1 MMVEPKLRFKADD
14 GSDFP
19 NWEEKTLG
27 ELCEPLTYGMNAAA
41 TKFDGENRYIR
52 ITDID
57 DETHAFLSNDV
68 VSPSG
73 ELDDKYLVKKGD
85 ILLARTGASTGK
97 SYLYHP
103 KDGKLFYAGF
113 LIKAHVLPSSDDYF
127 IYSQTLTDRYGK
139 WVKTTSMRSGQ
150 PGINAN
156 EYASYSFSV
165 PSLPEQR
172 KIADLLSAVDDVI
185 AAQEAEVAAW
195 EKRKKG
201 VMQKLFSQEV
211 RFKADDGSD
220 FPDWEERTFADVFI
234 KLRNNTLSRDCLNAE
249 SGQARNIHYGDVLVK
264 YGFIVDIQNNQV
276 PFVNS
281 DVECKRWD
289 RLKDGDI
296 VIADTAEDDSVGKA
310 VEVTNIGSE
319 VVYSGLHTIACRPR
333 ESFARNYL
341 GYYMNSDAYHDQLR
355 PYMQGIKV
363 TSVSKGNIALTR
375 MSVPSLPEQREIADC
390 LASLDDVIAKAKGE
404 LDAWRELK
412 KGLLQQMFV

>member
-1 MMVEPKLRFKADD
+1 MGEPKLRFKADD

-276 PFVNS
+276 PFLNS

>member
-1 MMVEPKLRFKADD
+1 MMIEPKLRFKADD

-289 RLKDGDI
+289 CLKDGDI

>member
-1 MMVEPKLRFKADD
+1 MMIEPKLRFKADD

-19 NWEEKTLG
+19 DWEEKTLG
-27 ELCEPLTYGMNAAA
+27 EICEQLKASIDPRNNPTKQFIEYSMPAYDNHMTAQAVLGQSMNSARKILSAPCVLINKLNVRKRRIWVVEHPEDNAVCSSEFVPLTSAE
-41 TKFDGENRYIR
+41 FDLTFLGYLAM
-52 ITDID
+52 TDSFTGYLLD
-57 DETHAFLSNDV
+57 CSSGSSNSQKRVTPDTI
-68 VSPSG
+68 
-73 ELDDKYLVKKGD
+73 LQYLVS
-85 ILLARTGASTGK
+85 L
-97 SYLYHP
+97 
-103 KDGKLFYAGF
+103 
-113 LIKAHVLPSSDDYF
+113 
-127 IYSQTLTDRYGK
+127 
-139 WVKTTSMRSGQ
+139 
-150 PGINAN
+150 
-156 EYASYSFSV
+156 

-185 AAQEAEVAAW
+185 SAQEAEVAAW

>member
-1 MMVEPKLRFKADD
+1 MGVPKLRFKADD

-19 NWEEKTLG
+19 DWEEMTLG

-185 AAQEAEVAAW
+185 AAQEAEVATW